1 MSKLFT
7 SIFFLLISIF
17 SFSQEVVTNSSMDVM
32 KSNGKIYV
40 VVAVVLTIL
49 IGLYLYV
56 WRLDKKISALEQ
68 NKNV

>member
-17 SFSQEVVTNSSMDVM
+17 SFSQEVVPNSSMDVM